1 MSTPTPSASR
11 RFISLKWKTLA
22 LVSVVLATV
31 HLGLVLQ
38 GYYGAIDQ
46 FESRQSLA
54 FEERIHVL
62 KKLLD
67 QSAARL
73 SRIANIVPGVI
84 NTLTVSN
91 LEERWQAVQ
100 IELQLEVM
108 QLYGKDGVARIV
120 GLPMW
125 ENGAPP
131 AALRERIQAA
141 LREERPAG
149 FLLCQPHCVQYNLV
163 PVLGTRGERQL
174 MVLGL
179 SLADVVLEFPG
190 LAGADVALLVEQP
203 TLAPL
208 AAGAAAYWDRYRLV
222 AVSDAPSNE
231 PKLRAL
237 SRGSD
242 MTQIEQGR
250 GLSFGGRQYR
260 FYARPL
266 AAFGSLTPGYFLVF
280 DDTTQALSDIRRQLQ
295 SQLLVGLIAL
305 LAALALLLSVLNR
318 PMNQLR
324 KLAQTLPMLAHSQ
337 YAPVRE
343 LIGKAYLSKRTH
355 SEIDVLEEVTVELS
369 RKLEELE
376 QTVAARSQALAAS
389 LTELKRANELNDK
402 IFATA
407 PLIFLIQSQDGRV
420 LQINAFGSQ
429 LLGYSES
436 EIQNQPFVSLLADA
450 RQRLQASDVLTDVIG
465 GRRQLFEQ
473 SGPVTCVDGA
483 LEHVTWLHTRLAAQS
498 GNYVLSV
505 GLPDKS
511 LEGQQTH

>member
-1 MSTPTPSASR
+1 MATSTPAASR
-11 RFISLKWKTLA
+11 RFISLKWKTLG
-22 LVSVVLATV
+22 LVTLVLSTV

-38 GYYGAIDQ
+38 AYYGAVEQ
-46 FESRQSLA
+46 FESRQALA
-54 FEERIHVL
+54 FEDRIQVL

-84 NTLTVSN
+84 GMQDISR
-91 LEERWQAVQ
+91 LEERWQAIQV
-100 IELQLEVM
+100 ELQLEVM
-108 QLYGKDGVARIV
+108 QLYGKDGRVRIS
-120 GLPMW
+120 GLPIW
-125 ENGAPP
+125 EGDVPP
-131 AALRERIQAA
+131 SALAENIQSA
-141 LREERPAG
+141 LREERPAS
-149 FLLCQPHCVQYNLV
+149 FVLCQPACLQYALI
-163 PVLGTRGERQL
+163 PILSGTGGRQL

-190 LAGADVALLVEQP
+190 LAGADVALLVDQTSTHATGYWESLH
-203 TLAPL
+203 LA
-208 AAGAAAYWDRYRLV
+208 

-231 PKLRAL
+231 PKIRAL
-237 SRGSD
+237 SREAD
-242 MTQIEQGR
+242 MMAIEQGR
-250 GLSFGGRQYR
+250 GLVFGGRSYR

-266 AAFGSLTPGYFLVF
+266 ISFGSLTPGYFLVF
-280 DDTTQALSDIRRQLQ
+280 DDTTETLSDIRAQLR
-295 SQLLVGLIAL
+295 SQLVIGLVAL

-324 KLAQTLPMLAHSQ
+324 KLAQSLPMLAHSQ

-343 LIGKAYLSKRTH
+343 MIGQAYLSKGTH
-355 SEIDVLEEVTVELS
+355 SEIEVLEEVTVELS
-369 RKLEELE
+369 HRLQELE
-376 QTVAARSQALAAS
+376 QTVAARSQALATS
-389 LTELKRANELNDK
+389 LNELRRANELNDK

-420 LQINAFGSQ
+420 LQINTFGSQ

-436 EIQNQPFVSLLADA
+436 EIQNRPFVSLLADA
-450 RQRLQASDVLTDVIG
+450 RLRQQASDALADLIG

-473 SGPVTCVDGA
+473 TGSVTCVDGA
-483 LEHVTWLHTRLAAQS
+483 IEQVTWLHTRLTAQS

-511 LEGQQTH
+511 LDDPSPAH

>member
-1 MSTPTPSASR
+1 MSTPTPAASR

-38 GYYGAIDQ
+38 GYYGAIEQ
-46 FESRQSLA
+46 FESRQALA

-62 KKLLD
+62 QKLLD

-84 NTLTVSN
+84 NTLTITSV
-91 LEERWQAVQ
+91 EERWQAVQ

-108 QLYGKDGVARIV
+108 QLYGKDGDVRIA

-125 ENGAPP
+125 ENGTPP
-131 AALRERIQAA
+131 VALNERIQTV

-149 FLLCQPHCVQYNLV
+149 FLLCEPHCVQYSLI

-174 MVLGL
+174 MVLGI

-190 LAGADVALLVEQP
+190 LAGADVALLVERP
-203 TLAPL
+203 AS
-208 AAGAAAYWDRYRLV
+208 GAAAYWDRYRLA

-242 MTQIEQGR
+242 MSQIEQGS
-250 GLSFGGRQYR
+250 GLSFGGRSYR

-266 AAFGSLTPGYFLVF
+266 TSFGSLTPGYFLVF

-343 LIGKAYLSKRTH
+343 MVGKAYLAKRTH
-355 SEIDVLEEVTVELS
+355 SEIDVLEEVTVDLS

-420 LQINAFGSQ
+420 LQMNAFGSQ

-436 EIQNQPFVSLLADA
+436 EIQNQPFISLLADA

-483 LEHVTWLHTRLAAQS
+483 LEQVTWLHTRLAAQS